1 MARAPTPKRY
11 AQALF
16 QIAREHGTEE
26 AWLEGLRQAQQ
37 SLSEPPVSIYL
48 AAPQVRLDQK
58 DSVIQQVMAG
68 LDTLPSNMVRL
79 LASRHSLALL
89 PKVVLAYEALLD
101 ELRGR
106 VRVQAT
112 SAVAV
117 DRGRRDRLQE
127 LLKGALEREVVLS
140 VGEDPAI
147 IGGLIVRIGDRVI
160 DGSTSARLEALGR
173 RLTAGA
179 PV

>member
-1 MARAPTPKRY
+1 MSPNSTAFRSGRWMTASASVLPPWIQW
-11 AQALF
+11 ASMPSSG
-16 QIAREHGTEE
+16 GT
-26 AWLEGLRQAQQ
+26 
-37 SLSEPPVSIYL
+37 
-48 AAPQVRLDQK
+48 
-58 DSVIQQVMAG
+58 
-68 LDTLPSNMVRL
+68 
-79 LASRHSLALL
+79 
-89 PKVVLAYEALLD
+89 LAYEALLD

-127 LLKGALEREVVLS
+127 LLKGALDREVVLS
-140 VGEDPAI
+140 VREDPAI

-160 DGSTSARLEALGR
+160 DGSTSTRLESLGR
-173 RLTAGA
+173 RLAAGA

>member
-1 MARAPTPKRY
+1 MARTPTPKRY

-16 QIAREHGTEE
+16 EIAREHGAEE
-26 AWLEGLRQAQQ
+26 AWLEGLRRAQQ
-37 SLSEPPVSIYL
+37 SLSEPPVSTYL
-48 AAPQVRLDQK
+48 AAPQVRLGEK
-58 DSVIQQVMAG
+58 DWAIQQVLAG

-79 LASRHSLALL
+79 LASRHSLARL

-106 VRVQAT
+106 VRAQVT

-117 DRGRRDRLQE
+117 DRDRRDRLQE
-127 LLKGALEREVVLS
+127 LLKGMLEREVVLS

-147 IGGLIVRIGDRVI
+147 IGGLVVRVGDRVI

-173 RLTAGA
+173 SLGAGA
-179 PV
+179 PA